1 MPDGRII
8 RTRNSFYY
16 VQTACGLIT
25 CKRRGRL
32 KRNKKSDDAL
42 VTGDFVD
49 ISILPDGEGVIERRL
64 PRNNVMKRPPVANVD
79 QVVLTFA
86 AKNPDPHPLLVSR
99 FLVLAEWAKIPRIV
113 ICVNKMDLITETE
126 DDIFPDYENAGYDV
140 IRVSSKTGMGI
151 KKLRAGLVGRTTVF
165 AGPSGVG
172 KSSLLN
178 ALDPRMNLQTGDISS
193 KIKRGRHTTRVAQ
206 LIPYAGGYVA
216 DTPGF
221 SSVEELLEIDPLL
234 LPGYF
239 PEFHQFADGCRFHPC
254 THSHEPDCS
263 IKSAVEDGKISRRR
277 YDAYLSL
284 LEEITEARRS
294 KYRL

>member
-1 MPDGRII
+1 M
-8 RTRNSFYY
+8 
-16 VQTACGLIT
+16 
-25 CKRRGRL
+25 
-32 KRNKKSDDAL
+32 
-42 VTGDFVD
+42 
-49 ISILPDGEGVIERRL
+49 
-64 PRNNVMKRPPVANVD
+64 
-79 QVVLTFA
+79 
-86 AKNPDPHPLLVSR
+86 
-99 FLVLAEWAKIPRIV
+99 LAEWAKIPRIV

-178 ALDPRMNLQTGDISS
+178 AIDPRMNLQTGDISS